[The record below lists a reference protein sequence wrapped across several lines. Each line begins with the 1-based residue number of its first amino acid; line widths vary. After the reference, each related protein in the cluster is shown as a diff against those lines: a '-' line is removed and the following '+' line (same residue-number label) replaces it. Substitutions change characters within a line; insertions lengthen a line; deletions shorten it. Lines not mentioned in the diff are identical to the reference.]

1 MARAIENRVTEH
13 TDVPH
18 DVPWRLPP
26 LILHPF
32 TGEKGPDRLLEGSR
46 AHLAL
51 QGLLPESSLDRD
63 ELTRVMLAGRYQELR
78 MLFYIGK
85 DLQRWT
91 EQCMDFVS
99 REPKLNELGIRE
111 QSFATLLVE
120 HPPPGMAAKLNRW
133 GVSDQ
138 RSIFSRAIGLNALF
152 QQAPPVDVL
161 ATVFLQSYQRFAD
174 YMFIAYQTMSPFRA
188 LTPQNF
194 LFELYASEEYS
205 RMLSEGWGEL

>member
-1 MARAIENRVTEH
+1 MEPVAEEIR
-13 TDVPH
+13 
-18 DVPWRLPP
+18 VPWRLPP

-32 TGEKGPDRLLEGSR
+32 AGEKGPDRLLEGSR

-51 QGLLPESSLDRD
+51 QGLLPESSLDRQ
-63 ELTRVMLAGRYQELR
+63 ELTRLMMAGRHQEMR

-99 REPKLNELGIRE
+99 REPKLSETGIRQ

-120 HPPPGMAAKLNRW
+120 HPPAGMAAKLNKW
-133 GVSDQ
+133 GVGDQ

-152 QQAPPVDVL
+152 QQAPELDVL
-161 ATVFLQSYQRFAD
+161 STVFVQNYQRFAD
-174 YMFIAYQTMSPFRA
+174 YLFIAYQTMSPYRA
-188 LTPQNF
+188 LTPDSF
-194 LFELYASEEYS
+194 LFELYASDEYA
-205 RMLSEGWGEL
+205 RLIGLA